1 MVRFLLIIVFF
12 LAPIELAG
20 AGVEAQNNPVRA
32 TQEELAYGARL
43 RDQITELEVREQI
56 IVRREQELS
65 EFEQEV
71 KQELKRLLALQEEIK
86 LTLAELSVI
95 EDQAYRELIRIYSTM
110 RPSKVAELLNEMTDD
125 DALKILRGLK
135 SDLVANILPRL
146 DQDKAV
152 RLSRKL
158 GLL

>member
-32 TQEELAYGARL
+32 TQEELAHGARL